1 MTLEFAPILSRRL
14 LRILSNL
21 CQRFSRRPGLEGEM
35 LKDLFGEVENGLEDE
50 LEVGLVIGDKER
62 MLSRHFSSVS
72 KCSGR
77 SSHLM
82 VMLQMGQIASV
93 LILFAERSSASS
105 NFGRKLS

>member
-1 MTLEFAPILSRRL
+1 
-14 LRILSNL
+14 
-21 CQRFSRRPGLEGEM
+21 M
-35 LKDLFGEVENGLEDE
+35 LKDLLGEVENGLEDE
-50 LEVGLVIGDKER
+50 LEVGRVIGDKER